1 MKKCGKSPDVSPA
14 PPHTFPFT
22 QIVLTVG
29 RPASEDQQQL
39 GGTIGVP
46 SCIPRTAHSAAGFMY
61 LMTVMEIGSTDDCTA
76 EGAALP
82 PPPPAARRVT
92 ISFVPEGRT
101 EAEQIELWQPLGKGA
116 YGVVYSGSW
125 RRGQVAV
132 KV

>member
-1 MKKCGKSPDVSPA
+1 
-14 PPHTFPFT
+14 
-22 QIVLTVG
+22 
-29 RPASEDQQQL
+29 
-39 GGTIGVP
+39 
-46 SCIPRTAHSAAGFMY
+46 MY
-61 LMTVMEIGSTDDCTA
+61 LMTVMEIGSTHECTA

-125 RRGQVAV
+125 RGGQVAV
-132 KV
+132 KVGGLGSWARGRTGWCTRAAGGAVRSRSRYEDRNGGGSQ